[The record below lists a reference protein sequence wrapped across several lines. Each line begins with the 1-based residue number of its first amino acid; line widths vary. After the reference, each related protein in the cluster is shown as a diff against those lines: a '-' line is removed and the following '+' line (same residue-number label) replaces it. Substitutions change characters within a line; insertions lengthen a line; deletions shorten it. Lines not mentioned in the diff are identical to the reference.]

1 MSLQQIFDFL
11 AVRLDGPAVVPLGHL
26 FVDWVLPDVADTVRV
41 ELSNGTLH
49 SLPGRTHASPDATVT
64 GDRVALEDMIATG
77 TPFAEVV
84 ESGAVTITGDVER
97 VLGLFGNLTDF
108 PLFWNVVEP

>member
-1 MSLQQIFDFL
+1 
-11 AVRLDGPAVVPLGHL
+11 
-26 FVDWVLPDVADTVRV
+26 
-41 ELSNGTLH
+41 
-49 SLPGRTHASPDATVT
+49 
-64 GDRVALEDMIATG
+64 MIATG

-108 PLFWNVVEP
+108 PLFWNVIEP